1 MPGGRPSKLNAST
14 QKIICDAVRNCLPY
28 ATAATLAGVSY
39 QTLHTWMTKGKQPDG
54 GKYTEFLEALKKAE
68 AEAQQIL
75 ASRIAEEDAQ
85 KAKGW
90 QRWAWL
96 LERRWPETWAMRQP
110 EANADEEIIVN
121 LVGDD

>member
-1 MPGGRPSKLNAST
+1 MPRGRPTKLNQKT

-28 ATAATLAGVSY
+28 VTAATLAGITHR
-39 QTLHTWMTKGKQPDG
+39 TLDTWMARGRKEPDG
-54 GKYTEFLEALKKAE
+54 IYHDFLLALKRAE

-75 ASRIAEEDAQ
+75 AARIAEADAQ